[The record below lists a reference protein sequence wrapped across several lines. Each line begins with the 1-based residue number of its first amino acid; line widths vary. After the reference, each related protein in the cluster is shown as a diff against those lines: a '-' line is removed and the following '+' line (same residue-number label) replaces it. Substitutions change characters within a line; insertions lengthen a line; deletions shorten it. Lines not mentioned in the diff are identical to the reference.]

1 MNLTEAIS
9 ILRNANYLVEASESD
24 AYRASKHVFT
34 EFEQKEPE
42 RVKKYIEKLESAGI
56 QESWSRYY
64 FKSIMHR
71 LKLDNSEALYY
82 LPGMLKWKLL
92 KNIGINVI
100 EDFIPILN
108 AYAKDGK
115 KEIITSISKM
125 KLDRYLN
132 LFISHKNNKG
142 QYSEF
147 VNYGLISFAD
157 LNDMLS
163 EYKNKIKQ
171 ESIER
176 KKAEEEEAISK
187 MTSTKTDYK
196 IVKLEK
202 YEDTLPYHKYVEE
215 YNWCYFISDSIFKN
229 MYARRGVN
237 MYLALK
243 PGFENMSKKD
253 PGFKDSMIAI
263 DVGLDPKTKKPFLA
277 ASTAR
282 TNHMTV
288 DGKPDFEN
296 PKSGDHCYSP
306 YELSKILGCPYY
318 IACPPPKKPSNIGE
332 F

>member
-115 KEIITSISKM
+115 KEIITGISKM

-132 LFISHKNNKG
+132 LFISHKNNKD

>member
-318 IACPPPKKPSNIGE
+318 IACPPPKKPSNISE

>member
-1 MNLTEAIS
+1 MNLTEAIN
-9 ILRNANYLVEASESD
+9 ILKNAHYLVEASESD
-24 AYRASKHVFT
+24 AYRAAKHVFA
-34 EFEQKEPE
+34 EFEQKESE
-42 RVKKYIEKLESAGI
+42 RVKKYIEKLEKAGI

-64 FKSIMHR
+64 FKNILHK

-82 LPGMLKWKLL
+82 LPGMLKWHLL
-92 KNIGINVI
+92 KNIGIKELEEFV
-100 EDFIPILN
+100 PLLN

-115 KEIITSISKM
+115 KEIIKRNFKI

-132 LFISHKNNKG
+132 LFISQKNDKN

-147 VNYGLISFAD
+147 VNRGLVSLAD
-157 LNDMLS
+157 LNDILS
-163 EYKNKIKQ
+163 EYKTKINQDNIKRQ
-171 ESIER
+171 
-176 KKAEEEEAISK
+176 KTEEEEAISK
-187 MTSTKTDYK
+187 MSSTKTDYK

-215 YNWCYFISDSIFKN
+215 YNWCYFDSKIIFDHI
-229 MYARRGVN
+229 YASRGVN

-243 PGFENMSKKD
+243 PGFETMSKKD
-253 PGFKDSMIAI
+253 PGFRDSMIAI

-282 TNHMTV
+282 TNHMTL
-288 DGKPDFEN
+288 DGKPDFNN
-296 PKSGDHCYSP
+296 PKGGDNCYSP

-318 IACPPPKKPSNIGE
+318 VACPPPKTPSNTDR

>member
-1 MNLTEAIS
+1 MNLTEAIN

-115 KEIITSISKM
+115 KEIITRISKM

-132 LFISHKNNKG
+132 LFISHKNNKD

-163 EYKNKIKQ
+163 EYKDRIKQ
-171 ESIER
+171 ESIKK

>member
-1 MNLTEAIS
+1 MNLIEAIN

-24 AYRASKHVFT
+24 AYRAAKHVFA

-42 RVKKYIEKLESAGI
+42 RVKNYIEKLKSAGI

-64 FKSIMHR
+64 FKRIVHR

-82 LPGMLKWKLL
+82 LPGMLRWLLL
-92 KNIGINVI
+92 KNIGMAIV
-100 EDFIPILN
+100 EEFIPILN

-115 KEIITSISKM
+115 KEIITRNSKM

-132 LFISHKNNKG
+132 LFISQKNNKD
-142 QYSEF
+142 QYTEF
-147 VNYGLISFAD
+147 VNRGLISFAD

-163 EYKNKIKQ
+163 EYKYKVKQ
-171 ESIER
+171 ESIEK

-215 YNWCYFISDSIFKN
+215 YNWCYFVSRSIFDH
-229 MYARRGVN
+229 MYAKRGVN

-243 PGFENMSKKD
+243 PGFETMSKKD
-253 PGFKDSMIAI
+253 PGFRDSMIAI

-282 TNHMTV
+282 TNHMTL

-296 PKSGDHCYSP
+296 PKGGDNCYTP

-318 IACPPPKKPSNIGE
+318 IACPPPKKPSNIGSL
-332 F
+332 